1 MARKKVLVFTVQPLV
16 DVKTN
21 LMFSTRVSDTDGNVS
36 YKDEQSITFTMKDD
50 KGRDRPIQ
58 GLCYDGYHPDLLLQN
73 PEDRPVPTGAVRL
86 IVEEE

>member
-21 LMFSTRVSDTDGNVS
+21 LMFSTRVSDSDGNVS

-50 KGRDRPIQ
+50 EGRDRPIQ
-58 GLCYDGYHPDLLLQN
+58 GLCYDGYHPDLLSQ
-73 PEDRPVPTGAVRL
+73 PVAKRPAPTGAVRL
-86 IVEEE
+86 LVEEE